1 MRELLTKARERF
13 GPDAARYK
21 TRQDLLGALGL
32 IPVELEPVTPP
43 AAPLEKKPVEPL
55 VVRDFFL
62 PPSKR

>member
-21 TRQDLLGALGL
+21 TRQELLAALGL
-32 IPVELEPVTPP
+32 IPVDSEPSVQPS
-43 AAPLEKKPVEPL
+43 APVEQTPAQPL

-62 PPSKR
+62 PPSRR